1 MPRISSKRRSCESM
15 NHVREE
21 PEKEQKQEEPE
32 EVMTTPKE
40 LTTMLGDVKGE
51 REARSMEK
59 KFYDEVKRNC
69 IYSS

>member
-1 MPRISSKRRSCESM
+1 M

-32 EVMTTPKE
+32 EVMTAPKE
-40 LTTMLGDVKGE
+40 LTTMLGDVNGE
-51 REARSMEK
+51 REARSREK
-59 KFYDEVKRNC
+59 KIYDEVKRNC